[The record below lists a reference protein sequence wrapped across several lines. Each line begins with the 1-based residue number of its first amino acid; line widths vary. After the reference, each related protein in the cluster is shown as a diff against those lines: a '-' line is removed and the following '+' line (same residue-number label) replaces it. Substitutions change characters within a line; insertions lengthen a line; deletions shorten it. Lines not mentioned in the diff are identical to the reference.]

1 MRQHYLERILRA
13 LVRQK
18 LPSWTLSPN
27 LRRYLQMLLIV
38 SLLLTG
44 CNLTSTVPATPTSI
58 AESTAPP
65 STSTSLPPT
74 GTPQGTEEPRRAV
87 TPAPAVSAADRQSIT
102 ALVATMQADVVAG

>member
-44 CNLTSTVPATPTSI
+44 CNLTSTVPATPTSL

-65 STSTSLPPT
+65 STFTSTSLPPT
-74 GTPQGTEEPRRAV
+74 GTPQVTEELQSTE
-87 TPAPAVSAADRQSIT
+87 TPAPAGTTADRQSIT
-102 ALVATMQADVVAG
+102 ALVAAMQAD